1 MPTTL
6 IIGGT
11 AAYHLEA
18 DWREERTFQ
27 TPFGEAGPVAFFDCG
42 GETCAFLSR
51 HGGKGQLGL
60 TPPFINYWANLWVAH
75 EIGARR
81 ILSWN
86 SGGGMHR
93 SLSPGTIAVIADLI
107 DWTRRRPTSF
117 RGALRGEGAA
127 GEVMRLAGVQP
138 GKAAAEAVLQ
148 ALRTAAEASAAGP
161 ADARPANVRPA
172 NAGPANVRPAD
183 ARPANAGPT
192 VPRPLFDPAIRIG
205 LAAAAQSLGHRVAP
219 GAIYAA
225 TEGARLETR
234 AEIALLA
241 RAGAEVVGMTMSP
254 EVFLAQELG
263 IPYGSVCWI
272 SNYATGIPFDGP
284 EQRLFG
290 PEVGPLMFGIIRRF
304 IESAESAASS
314 EEAPA

>member
-1 MPTTL
+1 MGTTL

-18 DWREERTFQ
+18 QWGEERMIR
-27 TPFGEAGPVAFFDCG
+27 TPFGESGPVAFFEHA

-60 TPPFINYWANLWVAH
+60 TPPFINYWANLWVAR

-107 DWTRRRPTSF
+107 DWSRRRPTSF

-127 GEVMRLAGVQP
+127 GEVMGLAGWPVP
-138 GKAAAEAVLQ
+138 GLEGPEAAAVL
-148 ALRTAAEASAAGP
+148 ASTGAP
-161 ADARPANVRPA
+161 VKP
-172 NAGPANVRPAD
+172 
-183 ARPANAGPT
+183 
-192 VPRPLFDPAIRIG
+192 PLFDPTLRTG
-205 LAAAAQSLGHRVAP
+205 LSKAAQDSGQRIAP
-219 GAIYAA
+219 GAVYMAS
-225 TEGARLETR
+225 EGARLETK
-234 AEIALLA
+234 AEIALCA

-263 IPYGSVCWI
+263 VPFGSICWI
-272 SNYATGIPFDGP
+272 SNYATGIPYDGP

-290 PEVGPLMFGIIRRF
+290 AEVGPLMFGILKRYI
-304 IESAESAASS
+304 
-314 EEAPA
+314 EEATA